1 MYKNLINKHT
11 IINSVGEFIVFQLG
25 NSGKINCSFY
35 DYENTFLKDYNLYKE
50 NILIYSVI
58 IDEKILFIL

>member
-25 NSGKINCSFY
+25 NSGKNK
-35 DYENTFLKDYNLYKE
+35 L
-50 NILIYSVI
+50 
-58 IDEKILFIL
+58 